1 MSQGKQTNKNKN
13 AEEEKWEFIRVGE
26 KQWWAGQEEAI
37 PSASLLVGQQQDDTS
52 VAVSQFSLDQGE

>member
-1 MSQGKQTNKNKN
+1 VKISTG
-13 AEEEKWEFIRVGE
+13 VGE